1 MRFLILKTKSII
13 ATSERASC
21 TTQVETRSKTFK
33 IKTNVCGCGNT
44 EAKKGHARVDFG
56 QGDRISTFQGR
67 RRNAVPPLEFVFNFR
82 EGAGWQSENY
92 TQIPMEFRGFLNS
105 PRPAADTL
113 VGGTVVKTLP
123 GLL

>member
-1 MRFLILKTKSII
+1 MNVV
-13 ATSERASC
+13 
-21 TTQVETRSKTFK
+21 TQRSKF
-33 IKTNVCGCGNT
+33 VLEQAC
-44 EAKKGHARVDFG
+44 G
-56 QGDRISTFQGR
+56 QGGRISTFQGR

-113 VGGTVVKTLP
+113 VGGTVVETLP
-123 GLL
+123 GLLQCGINRHMPNVGPCTKVSSRQTHNIHAAQRRP